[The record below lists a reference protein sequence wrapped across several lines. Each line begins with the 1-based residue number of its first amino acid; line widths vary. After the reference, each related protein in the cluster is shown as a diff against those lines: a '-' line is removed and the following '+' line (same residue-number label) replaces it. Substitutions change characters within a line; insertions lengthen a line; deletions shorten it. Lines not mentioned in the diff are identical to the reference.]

1 VRSQVFTGAARN
13 RRQEY
18 IYGSNSVDNLLHGGD
33 ILQEAVQ
40 VSLGPKAPSGTDT
53 LGAKINPR
61 LFEAMNLQ
69 IGGRRG
75 QEDRGRRGEEDR
87 GKRRRRRGGVSELGL
102 QLMGGM
108 EGKDLRALPGRWH
121 KTQ

>member
-75 QEDRGRRGEEDR
+75 QEDRG
-87 GKRRRRRGGVSELGL
+87 KRRRRRGGVSELGL